1 MALWRLSEATGF
13 QYLPHQLAQMPV
25 SVIREFREYLNTRAK
40 EINKRL
46 KKAGAMASPP
56 TWML

>member
-13 QYLPHQLAQMPV
+13 QYLPHQLAQMPI
-25 SVIREFREYLNTRAK
+25 SVVREFSEYLARRSR
-40 EINKRL
+40 EIKRSL
-46 KKAGAMASPP
+46 KGGAMPAPP